1 MKHLN
6 EISMKH
12 FLYRQFVK
20 GKVSLCL
27 TGGLAPVLTLTSL
40 MSGLMS
46 LVLWMSTMMLVMLSW
61 LQLRRKEGGRRN
73 KDLLLLRQGKLVLIV
88 VEMFLEVWRVS
99 LHQSE
104 RFCLLLCELSLED
117 AVTITISLGFRQLAG
132 LDPRHG
138 VRKLCGKTRQLGVR
152 ELGGISELGGE
163 TPQHGVHHLQTLLLT
178 DEPPHDSVLGPVLRP
193 APGVRLS
200 RHRHN

>member
-46 LVLWMSTMMLVMLSW
+46 LVLRMSTMMLVMLSW

-73 KDLLLLRQGKLVLIV
+73 KDLLLLR
-88 VEMFLEVWRVS
+88 
-99 LHQSE
+99 
-104 RFCLLLCELSLED
+104 
-117 AVTITISLGFRQLAG
+117 
-132 LDPRHG
+132 
-138 VRKLCGKTRQLGVR
+138 
-152 ELGGISELGGE
+152 
-163 TPQHGVHHLQTLLLT
+163 
-178 DEPPHDSVLGPVLRP
+178 
-193 APGVRLS
+193 
-200 RHRHN
+200 